1 MVGTRAGF
9 EVAAEE
15 LEFALLLRTG
25 GMELV
30 PAAGV
35 AAEVLLVILLERL
48 ERGVGRVEGD
58 VEEPRLLRGAGFAEE
73 GEGVV
78 DIGDGGVEA
87 LFRDGPRLA
96 VEAEGLVA
104 GEVVGGAGEVAE
116 EALEA
121 IVGGF
126 FREVPLAGHGGE
138 VAGRGE
144 DLGDGDGARHRFIAG
159 LAAPAT
165 GEQADA

>member
-1 MVGTRAGF
+1 MHPGSVNLTSHVHRWG
-9 EVAAEE
+9 
-15 LEFALLLRTG
+15 ALGLTPQVHIRT
-25 GMELV
+25 
-30 PAAGV
+30 
-35 AAEVLLVILLERL
+35 
-48 ERGVGRVEGD
+48 
-58 VEEPRLLRGAGFAEE
+58 
-73 GEGVV
+73 
-78 DIGDGGVEA
+78 
-87 LFRDGPRLA
+87 FRDGPRLA

-159 LAAPAT
+159 LAAPAA